1 MNFTHLSHKTS
12 HISPSKTM
20 YIYTFAIVTVY
31 IYVVTVTVYTII
43 LLISQ
48 FLTFFFSLFSVCK
61 VNSILDFS
69 FPHLLFPQI
78 HTNTPT
84 QTYIRTD
91 KSIQKYT
98 PPQGQN
104 WIIITLGV
112 NVQCGKHSNRT
123 THYSHYQL
131 FVAQILNHVV
141 STQNL
146 YLTK

>member
-1 MNFTHLSHKTS
+1 
-12 HISPSKTM
+12 M
-20 YIYTFAIVTVY
+20 YIYTFTIVTVH
-31 IYVVTVTVYTII
+31 IYTITVAMCTVI
-43 LLISQ
+43 LLISK
-48 FLTFFFSLFSVCK
+48 FCTFFFSLFSVCK
-61 VNSILDFS
+61 MNSISNF
-69 FPHLLFPQI
+69 FFHHLLFPHI
-78 HTNTPT
+78 HTNTLT
-84 QTYIRTD
+84 QIYIRTD

-98 PPQGQN
+98 HPQGQN

-123 THYSHYQL
+123 THYSPYQL